1 MVTPLFLDLD
11 QIIRLHGELIA
22 RYGGIDGTRDIGLLH
37 SAIAMP
43 QASYGGCASRARE
56 NGPTPAIRSRVPP
69 AALQGHRPCR
79 STGSRTRN
87 RPATSAGVSMVGGVG
102 RVQKVCAARRCCPQP
117 DGHPERDSPRPPV
130 SCRHASRPGRRHHAI
145 PPNHL
150 KRSRFSGRESTQ
162 SGVL

>member
-56 NGPTPAIRSRVPP
+56 NGPTPAIRARVPP

-79 STGSRTRN
+79 SPGSRTRN
-87 RPATSAGVSMVGGVG
+87 RPATSRSSSSPPDGALWAPMAGKGRWRAISGVS
-102 RVQKVCAARRCCPQP
+102 P
-117 DGHPERDSPRPPV
+117 DG
-130 SCRHASRPGRRHHAI
+130 
-145 PPNHL
+145 
-150 KRSRFSGRESTQ
+150 RSAVDTTLFHRG
-162 SGVL
+162 GA